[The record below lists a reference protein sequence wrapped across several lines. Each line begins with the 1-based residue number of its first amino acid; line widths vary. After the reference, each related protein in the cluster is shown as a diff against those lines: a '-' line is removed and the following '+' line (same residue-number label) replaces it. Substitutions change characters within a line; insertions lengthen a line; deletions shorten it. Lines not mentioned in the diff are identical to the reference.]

1 MKKENDMF
9 EIEFTGQYEAIP
21 ERMRKGITNYLEKG
35 TPMGDFLT
43 AVVCNDLKGAVGYA
57 DEENLPLLKI
67 YVQWFH
73 NVCPAIYCGKE
84 NYLKH
89 TKQV

>member
-1 MKKENDMF
+1 MF
-9 EIEFTGQYEAIP
+9 ELEFTGQYEAIP
-21 ERMRKGITNYLEKG
+21 ERMRRSIIRYVKEGI
-35 TPMGDFLT
+35 PMGDFLT
-43 AVVCNDLKGAVGYA
+43 AVVCNDLKCAVGYA

-73 NVCPAIYCGKE
+73 NVCPAIYSGKE

-89 TKQV
+89 TKKV